1 MGSRPRSRTI
11 CLLERRGRS
20 RRRTRT
26 RRRARSRPRRRS
38 SSTTGPTDMRLFTK
52 RDDRARGQA
61 LVEFSLVVVPFLVI
75 LMACVD
81 LGRAIYQM
89 NGTSEAAREIARA
102 VSVHPYSRCTIGS
115 CDLGS
120 SAEVQGVV
128 STQRNL
134 VPSLHVSPSTDITCV
149 EPQTDGS
156 DTVVADGTCGK
167 NVDPDYVKVTLR
179 SQFTPVT
186 PIVMIFGSHTFT
198 STSRIKWP

>member
-1 MGSRPRSRTI
+1 
-11 CLLERRGRS
+11 
-20 RRRTRT
+20 
-26 RRRARSRPRRRS
+26 
-38 SSTTGPTDMRLFTK
+38 MRLFTK

-61 LVEFSLVVVPFLVI
+61 LVEFSLVVIPFLII

-89 NGTSEAAREIARA
+89 NGTSEAAREIARSA
-102 VSVHPYSRCTIGS
+102 SVHPYSDCTPGS

-120 SAEVQGVV
+120 STEVQGVV

-134 VPSLHVSPSTDITCV
+134 IPGLRVNPSTDITCV
-149 EPQTDGS
+149 QPQPDGS
-156 DTVVADGTCGK
+156 DKVIADNTCRDG
-167 NVDPDYVKVTLR
+167 DYLKVTVQ
-179 SQFTPVT
+179 SQFSPVT

>member
-1 MGSRPRSRTI
+1 MGSRTRARTP

-61 LVEFSLVVVPFLVI
+61 LVEFSLVIVPFLVI

-102 VSVHPYSRCTIGS
+102 ASVHPYSSCTSGS
-115 CDLGS
+115 CDIGS
-120 SAEVQGVV
+120 STEVQGVV

-134 VPSLHVSPSTDITCV
+134 IPSLQVNTTTDIACV
-149 EPQTDGS
+149 EQA
-156 DTVVADGTCGK
+156 ADGT
-167 NVDPDYVKVTLR
+167 DT
-179 SQFTPVT
+179 
-186 PIVMIFGSHTFT
+186 
-198 STSRIKWP
+198 